1 MRSAYYAKHQLEVF
15 SCDGGVTI
23 QGVLNHDVLLF
34 HFMEFMETEGRA
46 ERALVEFWMTAKNFA
61 QNSEDTRQAD
71 AMLIYEKFISL
82 QASNPLGVNSRI
94 RSKIEESICSADG
107 HVKADCFVEAI
118 KTVEAVLHTSYLKPF
133 CASSL
138 FSKYF
143 SGLITTI
150 EKAGVAST
158 PSSANLAQSR
168 HRSLSSSS
176 LNTTCSS
183 ETLSSSQNISTRN
196 TLLASSTSGS
206 ARKSSRRRKSPDF
219 LDKANQPDFLWR
231 RQQSIL
237 TNIGHVDH
245 LGRYISCLELPPDTT
260 QKRQVL
266 MEPNM
271 KARISKVVRKIIT
284 NDDVERLKEEM
295 AWQMAE
301 LGITDVINRTKFPPV
316 SDEDALSTLGAPSK
330 MASRSSSLSSRKV
343 ST

>member
-1 MRSAYYAKHQLEVF
+1 MSMKPA
-15 SCDGGVTI
+15 
-23 QGVLNHDVLLF
+23 LNWYTSVH
-34 HFMEFMETEGRA
+34 RY
-46 ERALVEFWMTAKNFA
+46 
-61 QNSEDTRQAD
+61 
-71 AMLIYEKFISL
+71 YEKFISL

-245 LGRYISCLELPPDTT
+245 LGRYRCLDHFGPPRTILNYFGPFGIGWTILDCFGSFGPF
-260 QKRQVL
+260 KL
-266 MEPNM
+266 
-271 KARISKVVRKIIT
+271 
-284 NDDVERLKEEM
+284 
-295 AWQMAE
+295 
-301 LGITDVINRTKFPPV
+301 LGPMPPSGRRT
-316 SDEDALSTLGAPSK
+316 
-330 MASRSSSLSSRKV
+330 
-343 ST
+343 